1 MPSNLT
7 HTGPNICL
15 NDNLEVYSMTLTHPR
30 NAIAGTLL
38 LALSALAHAQVTTW
52 KIDPAHSQAGFTIRH
67 MGISNVYGRFGN
79 VNGEIK
85 LDPQDLTKASINA
98 TVDTT
103 TVDTGVAQRD
113 THLKSA
119 DFFEVTK
126 YPTMTFVSKSI
137 SHAGDGY
144 DVVGDLTLHGVTKPV
159 TLHVDEP
166 SKEQTGPDGKL
177 HRGFSGSPT
186 IHRQDFGLVWNG
198 TLKSGDQMIGDNVKV
213 TLDVEAIKE

>member
-1 MPSNLT
+1 
-7 HTGPNICL
+7 
-15 NDNLEVYSMTLTHPR
+15 MTLTHR
-30 NAIAGTLL
+30 RTAIAGTLL
-38 LALSALAHAQVTTW
+38 LALSTLAHAQVTTW

-177 HRGFSGSPT
+177 HRGFSGSTT